1 MEDLDRL
8 VCISEQVK
16 KKTLEAKRE
25 EITRATKMYRKLIY
39 LEGSTHIL
47 FTRYRSCPLTNLFGQ
62 VCHDLELFIFSALH
76 VRSKVAMVC
85 LRSSLEQAVFG
96 LYYSEDSQ

>member
-39 LEGSTHIL
+39 LGGGLLIFFLPGTGVALSPIFLGRSVTTWSPLYFQL
-47 FTRYRSCPLTNLFGQ
+47 FMSG
-62 VCHDLELFIFSALH
+62 V
-76 VRSKVAMVC
+76 K
-85 LRSSLEQAVFG
+85 
-96 LYYSEDSQ
+96 

>member
-25 EITRATKMYRKLIY
+25 EIIRATKMYRKLIY
-39 LEGSTHIL
+39 LGGLTHNS
-47 FTRYRSCPLTNLFGQ
+47 FYQ
-62 VCHDLELFIFSALH
+62 VQELPSHQSFWAGLPRPGVLYIFS
-76 VRSKVAMVC
+76 
-85 LRSSLEQAVFG
+85 SSCQE
-96 LYYSEDSQ
+96 